1 MDPARLRELLEAL
14 EAGRTSVDD
23 AVEALR
29 TLPFRQL
36 GNIATIDHHRHLRLG
51 FPEVVFGEG
60 KSAEQIVAILNEL
73 ASGGGRAGANASV
86 LATRVDAAKAEHV
99 LANVPGA
106 VYERDA
112 RLVVVERGAWQDDG
126 RGTILVVSAGTAD
139 LAVAEEAFHTARLMG
154 NRVERVYDV
163 GVAGVHRTLARV
175 DDLRAAQVLIVVA
188 GMEGALPTLVAGLV
202 ERPVIA
208 VPTSVGYGASYG
220 GLAALLGMMTSCA
233 AGVTVVNIDNGFG
246 AAYAAALMNRKDR

>member
-1 MDPARLRELLEAL
+1 MDPVRLRELLEGISG
-14 EAGRTSVDD
+14 GRTSVDE
-23 AVEALR
+23 AIEALR

-36 GNIATIDHHRHLRLG
+36 GNVATVDHHRHLRLG

-60 KSAEQIVAILNEL
+60 KTAEQIAVILKEL
-73 ASGGGRAGANASV
+73 ARGAGTRGV
-86 LATRVDAAKAEHV
+86 VMATRVDAAKAAYV
-99 LANVPGA
+99 LENVPGA

-112 RLVVVERGAWQDDG
+112 RLVVVGEAPAPDVARTLGKV
-126 RGTILVVSAGTAD
+126 LVVSAGTAD
-139 LAVAEEAFHTARLMG
+139 FPVAEEAFHTARLMG
-154 NRVERVYDV
+154 NPVERVYDV

-175 DDLRAAQVLIVVA
+175 DDLRAASVLIVVA

-202 ERPVIA
+202 DRPVIA
-208 VPTSVGYGASYG
+208 VPTGVGYGASYG

-246 AAYAAALMNRKDR
+246 AAYAAALMNRVRA